1 MADSDRYLAAA
12 TDAAAAF
19 GIDDHALDLV
29 IIGENVTYRAA
40 GSSDAFVL
48 RLHRPGYHTL
58 DELDSERTWL
68 AALADAG
75 VSVPEPVAAPD
86 GRYFVPVTVEA
97 GDVRYAGLTR
107 WRDGEV
113 VADLQ
118 RSTDIDTSV
127 ADQFAQL
134 GTLMAQMH
142 SQAVDWRPPPGF
154 TRQRLDADG
163 LVGEAPFWG
172 RFWEADELT
181 PAQATALREA
191 RVVALERLRRYGEPP
206 HRFSVIH
213 ADLHLGNLLVDPS
226 GTLSVIDFDDAGFGW
241 HQYDMAVALLHVSD
255 APDAPAARAAFFEAY
270 RATRPITDDELAWVP
285 FFETVRL
292 MALIGWKDQ
301 RPDVAWPAGRF
312 NDLVEQALARVGD
325 LRP

>member
-1 MADSDRYLAAA
+1 M
-12 TDAAAAF
+12 
-19 GIDDHALDLV
+19 
-29 IIGENVTYRAA
+29 
-40 GSSDAFVL
+40 
-48 RLHRPGYHTL
+48 
-58 DELDSERTWL
+58 
-68 AALADAG
+68 
-75 VSVPEPVAAPD
+75 SV
-86 GRYFVPVTVEA
+86 
-97 GDVRYAGLTR
+97 
-107 WRDGEV
+107 
-113 VADLQ
+113 DLQ

-142 SQAVDWRPPPGF
+142 SQGVDWRPPPGF

-163 LVGEAPFWG
+163 LVGDAPFWG

-191 RVVALERLRRYGEPP
+191 RVVALERLGRYGEPP
-206 HRFSVIH
+206 DRFSVIH

-255 APDAPAARAAFFEAY
+255 APDAAAARSAFFEAY
-270 RATRPITDDELAWVP
+270 RATRSITDDELAWVP

-301 RPDVAWPAGRF
+301 RPEVAWPAGRF
-312 NDLVEQALARVGD
+312 NDLVEEALARIDD
-325 LRP
+325 LEV